1 MHHITICRI
10 QRNKERLSAL
20 HIPSL
25 ASRIAPESKGIHKK
39 RKDPQKKKT
48 EEVGGFRRSS
58 RIRAKVEDDV
68 VVKTETVEDEFERL
82 LGEFIIDGQCPK
94 CSKVYQ
100 KGHRRHLLNCSG
112 APAPPSRSRIDRQ
125 LLTGLSEEDKKNER
139 KKMLAR
145 MSALSLSG
153 LDEFTD
159 DFATIGVYGST
170 GRRYVVTFQDGG
182 DSLEYKDFP
191 RKCQCIDSRC
201 RRRDC
206 KHICLV
212 MQLLGIDL
220 DISREEF
227 NATWRNL
234 VNDNMKD
241 LIIGEADL
249 DDIPCTIPEGKNAS
263 VGRKFLDT

>member
-1 MHHITICRI
+1 MHYMTPCRI
-10 QRNKERLSAL
+10 QKNKERLSAL

-25 ASRIAPESKGIHKK
+25 ASQLVPENTEIHKK
-39 RKDPQKKKT
+39 RKDHHSKKIRQGDGT
-48 EEVGGFRRSS
+48 RRSS
-58 RIRAKVEDDV
+58 RLRAKVEDDI
-68 VVKTETVEDEFERL
+68 VVKEETVEEEFERM
-82 LGEFIIDGQCPK
+82 LGEFVIDGQCPK
-94 CSKVYQ
+94 CSKLYQ

-112 APAPPSRSRIDRQ
+112 LPAPPSRSRIDRQ

-153 LDEFTD
+153 LDDFTD

-170 GRRYVVTFQDGG
+170 GRRYVVTFQDAG
-182 DSLEYKDFP
+182 DSLQYRDFP
-191 RKCQCIDSRC
+191 RKCECIDSRC

-227 NATWRNL
+227 NATWRDA

-241 LIIGEADL
+241 LIIGEHDV
-249 DDIPCTIPEGKNAS
+249 DDIPCTMPESKNAN